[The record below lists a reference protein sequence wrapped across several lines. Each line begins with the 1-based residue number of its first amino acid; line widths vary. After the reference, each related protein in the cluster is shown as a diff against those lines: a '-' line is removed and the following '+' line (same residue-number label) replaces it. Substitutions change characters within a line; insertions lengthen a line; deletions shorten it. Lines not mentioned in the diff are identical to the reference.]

1 MIVTRRAAKPAAHR
15 RMKTA
20 PPLLETGDRLT
31 AREFLRRFDAM
42 PGVKKAELINGIVYM
57 PSPVRA
63 RQHGIPDS
71 LLQLWLGTYS
81 AATPGTLV
89 AANATVRFDADN
101 VPQPDALLMIEP
113 DGSARIGEDGYI
125 HGAPELVVEV
135 AASSAALDLHDKK
148 DAYRRAGVA
157 EYLVWRPEEKAV
169 DWFALEEDA
178 FVPLTADRHGVLHSR
193 VFPGL
198 ALAVEALIEG
208 NAAAVVARLQRAL
221 GSKTHQAFAARLKR
235 ARGTLL

>member
-1 MIVTRRAAKPAAHR
+1 MIVTRRAAKPAAQR
-15 RMKTA
+15 RIKTA
-20 PPLLETGDRLT
+20 SPLLETGDRLT
-31 AREFLRRFDAM
+31 AREFLRRFGAM

-89 AANATVRFDADN
+89 AANTTVRFDADN
-101 VPQPDALLMIEP
+101 VPQPDALLMIDP
-113 DGSARIGEDGYI
+113 NGNARIGEDGYI

-135 AASSAALDLHDKK
+135 AASSAALDLHAKK

-169 DWFALEEDA
+169 DWFTLEEDE
-178 FVPLTADRHGVLHSR
+178 FVPLPSDRHGAIHSR

-198 ALAVEALIEG
+198 TLAVKALIES

-221 GSKTHQAFAARLKR
+221 GSKAHQTFVARMKKDR
-235 ARGTLL
+235 

>member
-1 MIVTRRAAKPAAHR
+1 MIATRRAAKSAAR
-15 RMKTA
+15 GRVETV

-42 PGVKKAELINGIVYM
+42 PGVKKAELINGVVYM

-81 AATPGTLV
+81 ATTPGTLV

-113 DGSARIGEDGYI
+113 NGRARIGEDGYI
-125 HGAPELVVEV
+125 HGAPELVAEV

-169 DWFALEEDA
+169 DWFALEEDE
-178 FVPLTADRHGVLHSR
+178 FVTLTADRYGTLHSR

-198 ALAVEALIEG
+198 TLAVEALIEG
-208 NAAAVVARLQRAL
+208 NAAAVVARLQRSL
-221 GSKTHQAFAARLKR
+221 GSKAHQAFVTRMKR
-235 ARGTLL
+235 AR